1 VVSQTNPTRL
11 VQLMDYFS
19 INWQEKGEEFSEEQ
33 LKNLSFEE
41 KKEIVMK
48 MIEEEKQLVL
58 HEPWTIANLDE
69 ETREK
74 ILEQFTPEEQE
85 QMAVRCELEHQRCK
99 ETGKGLGDG

>member
-1 VVSQTNPTRL
+1 
-11 VQLMDYFS
+11 MDYS
-19 INWQEKGEEFSEEQ
+19 QQAQEEFNE
-33 LKNLSFEE
+33 LVKGLSPED
-41 KKEIVMK
+41 KERTKQAMVEMQ
-48 MIEEEKQLVL
+48 KQLVL
-58 HEPWTIANLDE
+58 HEPWTIAHLDD

>member
-1 VVSQTNPTRL
+1 
-11 VQLMDYFS
+11 MDYFS

-58 HEPWTIANLDE
+58 HEPWTIAHLDD

-99 ETGKGLGDG
+99 ETGKGLGDD